1 MMNVFY
7 SHGKF
12 LITGEYLVLKGA
24 LALAQPLRFGQGL
37 NIKKTSVPT
46 LQWKSFDADGQVW
59 ANMNFSLPDL
69 KILAH
74 SNTINR
80 IFNKKTAETLQ
91 QLLFEAKLLNTGFLQ
106 SDQGF
111 SIETHLSFSRD
122 WGLGSSSTL
131 INNIARW
138 AQVDAFTLS
147 NRTFGGSGYDIAC
160 ANSDQAL
167 TYQLKN
173 GVPIVKKVHFDPCF
187 KKSLFFVYLNKKQNS
202 REGIEKFRANE
213 FDDRTLVDEISV
225 ITEQILRTVSLT
237 DFENLLKDHEK
248 IIAGI
253 LSSEPVQ
260 KKLFPD
266 YFGQTKSLG
275 AWGGDF
281 VLATGNEETPA
292 YFEKKGYHTIFPY
305 SDMIL

>member
-1 MMNVFY
+1 MDSFY

-24 LALAQPLRFGQGL
+24 LALAQPLRFGQRL
-37 NIKKTSVPT
+37 TVKKTSAPV
-46 LQWKSFDADGQVW
+46 LQWKSFDVDGQVW
-59 ANMNFSLPDL
+59 ADMNFSLPDL
-69 KILAH
+69 NILPH
-74 SNTINR
+74 SNANNK
-80 IFNKKTAETLQ
+80 IFNKKIAETLQ
-91 QLLFEAKLLNTGFLQ
+91 QILLEAKLLNADFLA
-106 SDQGF
+106 SDKGF

-138 AQVDAFTLS
+138 AQVDAFILS
-147 NRTFGGSGYDIAC
+147 NRTLGGSGYDIAC

-173 GVPIVKKVHFDPCF
+173 GLPIIQKVHFDPGF
-187 KKSLFFVYLNKKQNS
+187 KESLFFVYLNKKQNS
-202 REGIEKFRANE
+202 REGIEKFRASK
-213 FDDRTLVDEISV
+213 FDDLTLVDEISA
-225 ITEQILRTVSLT
+225 ITEQIQSTVSLT
-237 DFENLLKDHEK
+237 DFENLLKNHEK

-253 LSSEPVQ
+253 LSTDPVQ
-260 KKLFPD
+260 KRLFPD

-281 VLATGNEETPA
+281 ILATGNEKTPA
-292 YFEKKGYHTIFPY
+292 YFEKKGYHTLFPY